1 MRLELAAP
9 ARRRAI
15 SLTPL
20 IDVVFILLLFFM
32 LSSTFTQWRQLDL
45 AVPGIGTTT
54 PPTQHQVQLLSDSG
68 RFRLDGIEFDL
79 QDTAALTQ
87 HLSGQG
93 EDLFVIRADSGI
105 ATQAMIR
112 LLDALKAAGARQL
125 SLAQTQTQTP

>member
-9 ARRRAI
+9 ARRRGI

-45 AVPGIGTTT
+45 VVPGRGATSAVE
-54 PPTQHQVQLLSDSG
+54 QHRVVLLSDDG
-68 RFRLDGIEFDL
+68 RFSVDGIEFELRDS
-79 QDTAALTQ
+79 AALARQISQQTD
-87 HLSGQG
+87 
-93 EDLFVIRADSGI
+93 DLFVVSARSGLG
-105 ATQAMIR
+105 TQAIIR

-125 SLAQTQTQTP
+125 TLASAA

>member
-9 ARRRAI
+9 ARRRGI

-45 AVPGIGTTT
+45 VVPGRGATSAVE
-54 PPTQHQVQLLSDSG
+54 QHQVVLLSDEG
-68 RFRLDGIEFDL
+68 RFSVDGIEFELRDS
-79 QDTAALTQ
+79 AALARQISQQTD
-87 HLSGQG
+87 
-93 EDLFVIRADSGI
+93 DLFVVSARSGLG
-105 ATQAMIR
+105 TQAIIR

-125 SLAQTQTQTP
+125 TLASAS

>member
-9 ARRRAI
+9 ARRRGI

-45 AVPGIGTTT
+45 VVPGRGATSAVE
-54 PPTQHQVQLLSDSG
+54 QHQVVLLSDDG
-68 RFRLDGIEFDL
+68 RFSVDGIEFELRDP
-79 QDTAALTQ
+79 AALARQISQQTD
-87 HLSGQG
+87 
-93 EDLFVIRADSGI
+93 DLFVVSARSGLG
-105 ATQAMIR
+105 TQAIIR

-125 SLAQTQTQTP
+125 TLASAA

>member
-45 AVPGIGTTT
+45 AVPGTGAAT
-54 PPTQHQVQLLSDSG
+54 PPAQHPVRLLSDG
-68 RFRLDGIEFDL
+68 GHFRLDGVEFDV
-79 QDTAALTQ
+79 QDSVALAQ
-87 HLSGQG
+87 HIRGQ
-93 EDLFVIRADSGI
+93 EQDLFVISADSGI
-105 ATQAMIR
+105 ATQAMVS
-112 LLDALKAAGARQL
+112 LLDALKTAGARQL
-125 SLAQTQTQTP
+125 SLAQTP

>member
-1 MRLELAAP
+1 MRLDLTLP

-45 AVPGIGTTT
+45 VVPGTGAAT
-54 PPTQHQVQLLSDSG
+54 PPVLHEVRLLSGDG
-68 RFRLDGIEFDL
+68 RFQLDGMELSL
-79 QDTAALTQ
+79 QDSQGLTQ
-87 HLSGQG
+87 QISRQKD
-93 EDLFVIRADSGI
+93 DLFVISADSGI
-105 ATQAMIR
+105 ATQALIG

-125 SLAQTQTQTP
+125 SLAHTP

>member
-1 MRLELAAP
+1 MRLDLTLP

-45 AVPGIGTTT
+45 AVPGTGAAT
-54 PPTQHQVQLLSDSG
+54 PPVQHQVQLLSEDG
-68 RFRLDGIEFDL
+68 RFRLDNLELNL
-79 QDTAALTQ
+79 QDRGALDRQ
-87 HLSGQG
+87 ISQQSD
-93 EDLFVIRADSGI
+93 DLFVISADSGI
-105 ATQAMIR
+105 ATQTLIE

-125 SLAQTQTQTP
+125 SLAQTP

>member
-1 MRLELAAP
+1 VRLDLAAP

-45 AVPGIGTTT
+45 AVPGTGAAT
-54 PPTQHQVQLLSDSG
+54 PSTQNQVRLLSDDG
-68 RFRLDGIEFDL
+68 RFLLDGMELNL
-79 QDTAALTQ
+79 QD
-87 HLSGQG
+87 SGTLARQISQQSD
-93 EDLFVIRADSGI
+93 DLFVISADSGI
-105 ATQAMIR
+105 ATQALIR

-125 SLAQTQTQTP
+125 SLAQTP

>member
-1 MRLELAAP
+1 MRLELVTP

-45 AVPGIGTTT
+45 AVPGSGDA
-54 PPTQHQVQLLSDSG
+54 PAPTQHQVQLHSDSG
-68 RFRLDGIEFDL
+68 RFTIDGIEFDV
-79 QDTAALTQ
+79 QDTGALAQ
-87 HLSGQG
+87 QIGAQAD
-93 EDLFVIRADSGI
+93 DLFVISASHGLG
-105 ATQAMIR
+105 TQALVR

-125 SLAQTQTQTP
+125 SLAQTP